1 MLVCST
7 VGGAGGAGPSTAA
20 RVLDQLKSQASSTA
34 SQVAAAAAAEV
45 KGSQTRKGERQ
56 VHEERWRKAAEAVSA
71 LGSTRSLM
79 QVAAEVPVHWATKD
93 PLERWVTKTLGL
105 GWETIG

>member
-1 MLVCST
+1 MLVTST

-20 RVLDQLKSQASSTA
+20 ALLERLRTQASSTA

-45 KGSQTRKGERQ
+45 KGSQNRKGERK

-71 LGSTRSLM
+71 LGSTRSF
-79 QVAAEVPVHWATKD
+79 VHVEVESPVHWARRD
-93 PLERWVTKTLGL
+93 PLERWAARMLGL
-105 GWETIG
+105 GKDTIG